1 MVLLH
6 FLKYLFYFLN
16 SLNMMVWLNV
26 SLNSLWQDSPE
37 SKVNPEAT
45 APQHVEFKVELNGIL
60 NAIRIYLSIKF
71 RACWPFNCRIGHFW
85 VPTWIPGFPA
95 SKRWLL
101 EAAKQIRKLCTKHTY
116 KTTFVQ
122 NTCDFTCPTFLHLK

>member
-1 MVLLH
+1 M
-6 FLKYLFYFLN
+6 FRTDGI
-16 SLNMMVWLNV
+16 NV
-26 SLNSLWQDSPE
+26 GEQGEPGGHCPSACGVQGG
-37 SKVNPEAT
+37 V
-45 APQHVEFKVELNGIL
+45 NGIL